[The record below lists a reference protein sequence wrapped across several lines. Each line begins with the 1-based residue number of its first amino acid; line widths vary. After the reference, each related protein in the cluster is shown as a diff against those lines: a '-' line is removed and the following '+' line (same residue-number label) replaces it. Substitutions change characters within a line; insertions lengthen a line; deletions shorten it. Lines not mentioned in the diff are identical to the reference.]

1 MADLNTWIT
10 NRIVK
15 TARTMDSL
23 LAGVRSTFKDGTITI
38 PDDIDLL
45 EQELVCNPQTT
56 ELDHMRFHVIER
68 EGGKSYDQ
76 HRVVRLLQLRAI
88 PLDARGDVGA
98 VAKMQKILRGIAN
111 ANMDVVYIVA
121 GIFRPERLGIVQFY
135 GVVGHHADKETA
147 MNIAVQAQ
155 AALEAG
161 MAANYP
167 QIRFCPPSASTA
179 EWLNLALKEMPH
191 GILTIGH
198 PDPRENARGGYS
210 DITPMLGAGGGRK
223 GGTPNQFT
231 MQQNEIV
238 MRGMAALEEEFLL
251 QVLLTPVSMTDA
263 THLLTGLAEY
273 DSTVSAWQQGTRSFN
288 VGTSLPLIF
297 TGALSRGVGTG
308 YTQSHNVGVADGVNH
323 TDSQT
328 HVSGV
333 ADTHS
338 QGVAVTD
345 GVAKTETHGESRSV
359 TDSQGQTVTD
369 GANSESGWNA
379 GANASVNVNA
389 SVGVPGVASIGGGT
403 TVGISGGV
411 SGSAGVSHSEAD
423 SVNHAETTT
432 VADSIS
438 KSESHAVT
446 KSESDAHTVSE
457 SDAVGSA
464 DGTSKVVSQ
473 GSGDAV
479 ARGLSRSFAAGAS
492 YGLAPSFSMG
502 EANQWQNS
510 VAALLRTILQT
521 QMKLLNTMTVEGG
534 FYADVYALT
543 ATERGK
549 QAMLALIPEAF
560 HGEED
565 VVMGVQ
571 TRTLVPDEEEYI
583 RAHARLLVP
592 STREINIPEAMTG
605 YADSTLITMLQA
617 AAYMTPGLMEE
628 GIARTVQEAIPP
640 FAFDPLMAGEV
651 ILGHQISTE
660 RAALTNSLLR
670 LTQERHFHTAFV
682 ADTGFGKSIAA
693 ERLAYETTFKWHYR
707 TIILDF
713 GQGWRKALN
722 WPGMDGRVDIRQLY
736 PGAVRPIRWNPL
748 QVPRRIQPSNY
759 RNLLV
764 ELFANAGRMGPRQ
777 LGFMREALT
786 RVYQASG
793 VIVDETNSETWDV
806 VRDSDEEAAIGA
818 AQREHGLP
826 ERKTLQ
832 LRVTDLSA
840 HERQA
845 LFVLRSRNASLRAWV
860 EELKKRFKL
869 VSDAKDQASRTSLEG
884 VLLRLTPLAEGDMV
898 EMYGSGFDTI
908 AIEELGLLGEKNDP
922 WGIAIIEGGGAQ
934 MDEFSKSA
942 LLSLIAAILYNDAV
956 TRRRE
961 ALGGAKFPP
970 MQIFFEEANKVL
982 TGVNTGATSDKDATG
997 NQTAEAFTTMWR
1009 DGRKYK
1015 CFMHILA
1022 QTISEIPPGILSS
1035 CNNGF
1040 FGQTKSDDDREEVL
1054 AHLARST
1061 KGFVN
1066 SEYDRFLARMPIAM
1080 SIVKLGY
1087 TQDIIEA
1094 EPFLIRPMM
1103 LDVTEPSDGDILK
1116 YYQNLVI

>member
-1 MADLNTWIT
+1 MTELNSWI
-10 NRIVK
+10 NQRIAH
-15 TARTMDSL
+15 TTRTMDSL

-45 EQELVCNPQTT
+45 EQELVCDPHTT
-56 ELDHMRFHVIER
+56 ELDHIHFHVIER
-68 EGGKSYDQ
+68 EGGRSYDL

-88 PLDARGDVGA
+88 PLDARGDVGT
-98 VAKMQKILRGIAN
+98 VAKMQKILRGMAN
-111 ANMDVVYIVA
+111 ANLELVYIVA

-135 GVVGHHADKETA
+135 GVIGHHADQETA
-147 MNIAVQAQ
+147 LKIARQAQ
-155 AALEAG
+155 GALEAG

-167 QIRFCPPSASTA
+167 QIRFCPASAATA

-191 GILTIGH
+191 GILTIGQ
-198 PDPRENARGGYS
+198 PDPRENARGGTS
-210 DITPMLGAGGGRK
+210 EITPLLGASAGKKAGN
-223 GGTPNQFT
+223 PNPFT

-238 MRGMAALEEEFLL
+238 MRGMASLEEEFLL
-251 QVLLTPVSMTDA
+251 QVLLTPVSMNEA
-263 THLLTGLAEY
+263 ARLLTGLAEY
-273 DSTVSAWQQGTRSFN
+273 DSAVSAWQQGTRSFN

-308 YTQSHNVGVADGVNH
+308 STQSQNSGLAEGLNH

-328 HVSGV
+328 SVQGV
-333 ADTHS
+333 ADTHTE
-338 QGVAVTD
+338 GVAVTQ
-345 GVAKTETHGESRSV
+345 GSSSSHTSGQSSSQTHTEGQSV
-359 TDSQGQTVTD
+359 TNGQSSGIQYSQG
-369 GANSESGWNA
+369 ANM
-379 GANASVNVNA
+379 
-389 SVGVPGVASIGGGT
+389 GT
-403 TVGISGGV
+403 
-411 SGSAGVSHSEAD
+411 SAGVNVGVNAGFQQGWSLSKGQSSDSSHSETQNSSD
-423 SVNHAETTT
+423 SVTT
-432 VADSIS
+432 VQTQSDTYTRSQSVTESQSEARTIS
-438 KSESHAVT
+438 SSQ
-446 KSESDAHTVSE
+446 
-457 SDAVGSA
+457 AVGSA
-464 DGTSKVVSQ
+464 DGSSRVVSQ
-473 GSGDAV
+473 GSGLAESR
-479 ARGLSRSFAAGAS
+479 ALSRSFAAGAS

-510 VAALLRTILQT
+510 LAGLLRTILQT
-521 QMKLLNTMTVEGG
+521 QLKLLNTMTVEGG

-571 TRTLVPDEEEYI
+571 TRTLVPQEEEYI
-583 RAHARLLVP
+583 RAHARLLIP
-592 STREINIPEAMTG
+592 STREIRIPEALTG

-617 AAYMTPGLMEE
+617 AAYMAPGLMEE

-651 ILGHQISTE
+651 TLGHQISTE
-660 RAALTNSLLR
+660 RAALTHSLLR
-670 LTQERHFHTAFV
+670 LTQARHFHTAFV

-693 ERLAYETTFKWHYR
+693 ERLAFETTSKWHYR

-748 QVPRRIQPSNY
+748 QVPRRIAPSNY
-759 RNLLV
+759 RNLLA

-786 RVYQASG
+786 RVYQSCG
-793 VIVDETNSETWDV
+793 VIVDETNSQAWDV
-806 VRDSDEEAAIGA
+806 VRDSDEEAALA
-818 AQREHGLP
+818 TAQAEHALP
-826 ERKTLQ
+826 ARRTLQ
-832 LRVTDLSA
+832 LRVTDLST

-869 VSDAKDQASRTSLEG
+869 VSEAKDQASRTSLEG
-884 VLLRLTPLAEGDMV
+884 VLLRLSPLAEEEMV
-898 EMYGSGFDTI
+898 EMYGPGFDTI
-908 AIEELGLLGEKNDP
+908 AIEELGLLGENSP
-922 WGIAIIEGGGAQ
+922 WGIAILEGGGAQ

-982 TGVNTGATSDKDATG
+982 TGVNTGATSDKEATG

-1035 CNNGF
+1035 CNNAF
-1040 FGQTKSDDDREEVL
+1040 FGQTKSDRDRQEVL

-1087 TQDIIEA
+1087 TQDMIEA
-1094 EPFLIRPMM
+1094 EPFLIRPLM
-1103 LDVTEPSDGDILK
+1103 LDVTEPSDAEILE
-1116 YYQNLVI
+1116 YYQNLVL

>member
-1 MADLNTWIT
+1 MSDAS
-10 NRIVK
+10 
-15 TARTMDSL
+15 A
-23 LAGVRSTFKDGTITI
+23 
-38 PDDIDLL
+38 
-45 EQELVCNPQTT
+45 LV
-56 ELDHMRFHVIER
+56 
-68 EGGKSYDQ
+68 
-76 HRVVRLLQLRAI
+76 
-88 PLDARGDVGA
+88 
-98 VAKMQKILRGIAN
+98 
-111 ANMDVVYIVA
+111 
-121 GIFRPERLGIVQFY
+121 
-135 GVVGHHADKETA
+135 
-147 MNIAVQAQ
+147 
-155 AALEAG
+155 
-161 MAANYP
+161 
-167 QIRFCPPSASTA
+167 
-179 EWLNLALKEMPH
+179 
-191 GILTIGH
+191 
-198 PDPRENARGGYS
+198 
-210 DITPMLGAGGGRK
+210 
-223 GGTPNQFT
+223 
-231 MQQNEIV
+231 
-238 MRGMAALEEEFLL
+238 
-251 QVLLTPVSMTDA
+251 
-263 THLLTGLAEY
+263 TGLAEY
-273 DSTVSAWQQGTRSFN
+273 DSSVSAWQQGTRSFN

-308 YTQSHNVGVADGVNH
+308 YTQSQTTGVADGVNH
-323 TDSQT
+323 TASQT

-345 GVAKTETHGESRSV
+345 GVAKTEMHGESRSV
-359 TDSQGQTVTD
+359 TDSLGNTISD
-369 GANSESGWNA
+369 GTSSESGWNA

-389 SVGVPGVASIGGGT
+389 SAGVPGVASVGGG
-403 TVGISGGV
+403 VSAGISAGV
-411 SGSAGVSHSEAD
+411 SGSAGVNHSEAN
-423 SVNHAETTT
+423 SVSHAETTT
-432 VADSIS
+432 VSDSVS

-446 KSESDAHTVSE
+446 QSESDSHTVSE
-457 SDAVGSA
+457 SAAVGSA

-479 ARGLSRSFAAGAS
+479 ARGLSRGFAAGAS

-510 VAALLRTILQT
+510 VAALLRNILQT
-521 QMKLLNTMTVEGG
+521 QIKLLNSMTVEGG

-583 RAHARLLVP
+583 RAHARLLIP
-592 STREINIPEAMTG
+592 STREIHIPEAMTG

-640 FAFDPLMAGEV
+640 FAFDPLMPGQV

-693 ERLAYETTFKWHYR
+693 ERLAYETTSKWHYR
-707 TIILDF
+707 TIVLDF

-748 QVPRRIQPSNY
+748 QVPKRIQPSNY
-759 RNLLV
+759 RNLLA

-786 RVYQASG
+786 RVYQACG
-793 VIVDETNSETWDV
+793 VIVDETNSQTWDF
-806 VRDSDEEAAIGA
+806 VRDRDEEAAISAGL
-818 AQREHGLP
+818 REHNLP

-832 LRVTDLSA
+832 LRVTDLSV

-860 EELKKRFKL
+860 EELKKRFKI

-884 VLLRLTPLAEGDMV
+884 VLLRLTPLADEDMV
-898 EMYGSGFDTI
+898 EMYGPGFDTI
-908 AIEELGLLGEKNDP
+908 AIEELGLLGEEDP

-942 LLSLIAAILYNDAV
+942 LLSLIAAILYSDAV

-982 TGVNTGATSDKDATG
+982 TGVNTGATSDKEASG
-997 NQTAEAFTTMWR
+997 SQTAEAFTTMWR
-1009 DGRKYK
+1009 DGRKYS

-1040 FGQTKSDDDREEVL
+1040 FGQTKSDNDRQEVL

-1103 LDVTEPSDGDILK
+1103 LDVIEPSDNDILK
-1116 YYQNLVI
+1116 YYQHLVI

>member
-1 MADLNTWIT
+1 MIMTTINSWINHRIANTT
-10 NRIVK
+10 RS
-15 TARTMDSL
+15 MDSL
-23 LAGVRSTFKDGTITI
+23 LAGVRSTFKAGTITI

-45 EQELVCNPQTT
+45 EQELVCKPASTD
-56 ELDHMRFHVIER
+56 LDHLYYHLIER
-68 EGGKSYDQ
+68 EGGKSYDT
-76 HRVVRLLQLRAI
+76 HRVVHLMQLRSI

-98 VAKMQKILRGIAN
+98 VAKMQKILRGVAN
-111 ANMDVVYIVA
+111 ANLEVVYIVA

-135 GVVGHHADKETA
+135 GVVGHHAEKETA
-147 MNIAVQAQ
+147 MKIALHAQ

-167 QIRFCPPSASTA
+167 QIRFCPPSAATA
-179 EWLNLALKEMPH
+179 EWLNLALKDMPH
-191 GILTIGH
+191 AILTIGH
-198 PDPRENARGGYS
+198 PDPRENARGGAS
-210 DITPMLGAGGGRK
+210 EFTALLGGGGGKK
-223 GGTPNQFT
+223 GGAPNQYT

-251 QVLLTPVSMTDA
+251 QVLLTPVSMTEA
-263 THLLTGLAEY
+263 ARLVTGLAEY
-273 DSTVSAWQQGTRSFN
+273 DSSVSAWQQGTRSFN

-297 TGALSRGVGTG
+297 SGALTHGVGSG
-308 YTQSHNVGVADGVNH
+308 YTEAVNLGVAEGVNH
-323 TDSQT
+323 SDSQT

-333 ADTHS
+333 ADTHTE
-338 QGVAVTD
+338 GVAVTD
-345 GVAKTETHGESRSV
+345 GFSTGHTESQSTSETHTEGQSV
-359 TDSQGQTVTD
+359 TDGQSSGVQYSS
-369 GANSESGWNA
+369 GANM
-379 GANASVNVNA
+379 
-389 SVGVPGVASIGGGT
+389 GV
-403 TVGISGGV
+403 
-411 SGSAGVSHSEAD
+411 SAGVNLGVNAGFQEGWSLSKGSSYDSSHSETQNSSD
-423 SVNHAETTT
+423 SVTT
-432 VADSIS
+432 VQSQSDSLTQS
-438 KSESHAVT
+438 RAVT
-446 KSESDAHTVSE
+446 QSQSDAHTVSE
-457 SDAVGSA
+457 SDAVGSS
-464 DGTSKVVSQ
+464 DGTSKVLSQ
-473 GSGDAV
+473 GSSEAV
-479 ARGLSRSFAAGAS
+479 SRALNRSFAAGAS

-510 VAALLRTILQT
+510 AAGLLRTILQT
-521 QMKLLNTMTVEGG
+521 QLKLLNSMTLEGG

-549 QAMLALIPEAF
+549 MAMLALIPEAF

-571 TRTLVPDEEEYI
+571 TRTLVAEEEEYI

-592 STREINIPEAMTG
+592 STREIHIPEAMSG
-605 YADSTLITMLQA
+605 YADSTLISMLQA
-617 AAYMTPGLMEE
+617 AAYMAPGLMEE
-628 GIARTVQEAIPP
+628 GIARTVQEAMPP

-660 RAALTNSLLR
+660 RAALTHSLLR
-670 LTQERHFHTAFV
+670 LTQARHFHTAFV

-693 ERLAYETTFKWHYR
+693 ERLAYETTSKWHYR

-748 QVPRRIQPSNY
+748 QVPRRIAPSNY
-759 RNLLV
+759 RNLLA

-786 RVYQASG
+786 RVYQACG
-793 VIVDETNSETWDV
+793 VIVDETNSQSWDV
-806 VRDSDEEAAIGA
+806 VRDDDEDAAIST
-818 AQREHGLP
+818 AQAEHGLP
-826 ERKTLQ
+826 LRKVLQ
-832 LRVTDLSA
+832 MRVSGLST

-869 VSDAKDQASRTSLEG
+869 VSEAKDQASRTSLEG
-884 VLLRLTPLAEGDMV
+884 VLLRLTPLAEEEMV
-898 EMYGSGFDTI
+898 EMYGPGFDTI
-908 AIEELGLLGEKNDP
+908 AIEELGLLGENSP
-922 WGIAIIEGGGAQ
+922 WGIAILEGGGAQ

-982 TGVNTGATSDKDATG
+982 TGVNTGATSDKEATG

-1035 CNNGF
+1035 CNNAF
-1040 FGQTKSDDDREEVL
+1040 FGQTKNDRDRQEVL

-1087 TQDIIEA
+1087 TQEIIEA

-1103 LDVTEPSDGDILK
+1103 LDVMEPSDAEILK
-1116 YYQNLVI
+1116 YYQNLVL

>member
-1 MADLNTWIT
+1 MADLNAWI
-10 NRIVK
+10 NKRIAH
-15 TARTMDSL
+15 TSRRMDSL
-23 LAGVRSTFKDGTITI
+23 LAGVRSIFKDGTLTI

-45 EQELVCNPQTT
+45 EQELVCDPATT
-56 ELDHMRFHVIER
+56 ELDHLHFHVIER
-68 EGGKSYDQ
+68 EGGRAYDT

-98 VAKMQKILRGIAN
+98 VAKMQKILRGVAN
-111 ANMDVVYIVA
+111 ASMDVVYIVA

-135 GVVGHHADKETA
+135 GVVGHHADKATA
-147 MNIAVQAQ
+147 LSIALQAQ

-167 QIRFCPPSASTA
+167 QIRFCPPCASTA

-210 DITPMLGAGGGRK
+210 ELSPMLGSGSGRK
-223 GGTPNQFT
+223 AGSPNQFT

-251 QVLLTPVSMTDA
+251 QVLLTPVSMTA
-263 THLLTGLAEY
+263 ASALLTGLAEY

-288 VGTSLPLIF
+288 VGTALPLIF

-308 YTQSHNVGVADGVNH
+308 YTQSHNVGVADGLNH

-328 HVSGV
+328 HVSGI

-338 QGVAVTD
+338 EGVAVTD
-345 GVAKTETHGESRSV
+345 GVSTAHTEGQSTAQTHLEGGSI
-359 TDSQGQTVTD
+359 TD
-369 GANSESGWNA
+369 GGSSGIQFTEGANMGVSAGVNVGVNAGMQEGWSLSRGHNSE
-379 GANASVNVNA
+379 
-389 SVGVPGVASIGGGT
+389 
-403 TVGISGGV
+403 
-411 SGSAGVSHSEAD
+411 VSHSETQMASD
-423 SVNHAETTT
+423 SVTT
-432 VADSIS
+432 VRSQSDTVSL
-438 KSESHAVT
+438 SHAVT
-446 KSESDAHTVSE
+446 RSQADSHSVSE
-457 SDAVGSA
+457 SDAVGTA

-479 ARGLSRSFAAGAS
+479 SRGLSRSFAAGAS

-510 VAALLRTILQT
+510 VAGVLRTILQT
-521 QMKLLNTMTVEGG
+521 QIKLLNTMTVEGG

-543 ATERGK
+543 ATERGR

-571 TRTLVPDEEEYI
+571 TRTLMPDEEEYI
-583 RAHARLLVP
+583 RAHARLLIP
-592 STREINIPEAMTG
+592 STREIKFPEAMSG

-617 AAYMTPGLMEE
+617 AAYMAPGLMEE

-660 RAALTNSLLR
+660 RAALTHSQLR

-748 QVPRRIQPSNY
+748 QVPRRIGPGNY
-759 RNLLV
+759 RNLLA

-786 RVYQASG
+786 RVYQACG
-793 VIVDETNSETWDV
+793 VIVDETNSQTWDV
-806 VRDSDEEAAIGA
+806 VRDSDEEAAISA
-818 AQREHGLP
+818 AQAEHGLP
-826 ERKTLQ
+826 ERKVLQ
-832 LRVTDLSA
+832 MRVTDLSV

-869 VSDAKDQASRTSLEG
+869 VSEARDQASRTSLEG
-884 VLLRLTPLAEGDMV
+884 VLLRLTPLAEEDMV
-898 EMYGSGFDTI
+898 EMYGPGFDTI
-908 AIEELGLLGEKNDP
+908 AIEELGLLGGNSP

-982 TGVNTGATSDKDATG
+982 TGVNTGATSDKEASA

-1040 FGQTKSDDDREEVL
+1040 FGQTKSDADREEVL

-1087 TQDIIEA
+1087 TQDIIEV

-1116 YYQNLVI
+1116 YYQNLVL